1 LLAIA
6 SARPLDIMLSGLL
19 RFWKESAMRIEFD
32 SSTLGTGP
40 AGLEIGVTGY
50 KAGVEPALP

>member
-1 LLAIA
+1 
-6 SARPLDIMLSGLL
+6 
-19 RFWKESAMRIEFD
+19 MRIEFD